1 MKICLTE
8 YQDPTLFLSY
18 FSVLERKSGPFQ
30 TFLTFILSD
39 STAAFLKPLIHQSE
53 QQWKE
58 LNNT

>member
-1 MKICLTE
+1 MA
-8 YQDPTLFLSY
+8 YQDPTQFLSY
-18 FSVLERKSGPFQ
+18 FPILKSKSGLFQ
-30 TFLTFILSD
+30 TFVTFILSD